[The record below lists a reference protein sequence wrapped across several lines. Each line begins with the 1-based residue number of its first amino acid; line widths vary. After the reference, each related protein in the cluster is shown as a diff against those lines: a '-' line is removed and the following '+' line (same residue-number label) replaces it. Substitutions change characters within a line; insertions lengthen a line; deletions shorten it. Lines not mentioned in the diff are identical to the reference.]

1 MGLEIHATYDIFN
14 LYIIISMFY
23 LCATKYF
30 IMTEKMDFY
39 GIRDIMN
46 ETLNEKKAFVP
57 RHGDKESLDNITA
70 QLNEAKMH
78 PCVFLNNHAIGIEA
92 AGDFMKLLNSGEEQY
107 ADNDMVDKDLL
118 KNVYNTLKKIYK
130 DEGKKLKESTM
141 FNSVLK
147 ESGIEV
153 YPEDGKLK
161 ARNIGQQVVSSR
173 TQNKLNPLGTKDV
186 AKPLTP
192 TQKAATSAVLSI
204 LNDKGKAG
212 DINSEFDTNPRPDI
226 TLMANGDAVITPDG
240 QKSRSYK
247 IPASEIDAHMKEA
260 RVFSHSSGFGLSGH
274 YGYEEPKEDP
284 LYIATE
290 TNEDDC
296 ELYFDEKG
304 NTTEFKTD
312 AKKFTSE
319 KDALEFAK
327 SNVIFGEP
335 GTKLLENC
343 KLNEKRIEIP
353 NPYPVKKEEIID
365 LVERSTRL
373 THTATDSKTIQLY
386 IYSNGNDRPEAFAEV
401 EITSA
406 GYILHGAEG
415 YDYQGTSMK
424 EFDDD
429 LRDVVFHYDAITS
442 KRFGENAISKET
454 LFGNLLNED
463 YRNWFNFTIKTEKG
477 RYLKATYPTVTEL
490 KRCVTPIF
498 GKFEIINQKKLP
510 LTVTQEILDECPE
523 TAYVKAGNSTWAENF
538 YSRVVSKGYAYPI
551 IRKNW
556 DAYLVKDKEGFDSC
570 QKDLVINGIDYFPTD
585 TKVGEKIRW
594 RMDINNAE
602 VSENNLF
609 GSILNESSLKEYF
622 FYAPPRPEEDEDKD
636 TIIGYIAA
644 VRDYQTQKT
653 KYVDDDGNV
662 CNSKSQAKVFDTKGK
677 ADNYSYEHCPE
688 GWTHFVVAL
697 KKSGILNEGRIS
709 SDDKIKIIE
718 RFKAYCIKYE
728 VDAQP
733 VGECSDGI
741 YVYCNNPND
750 VERIIRDWRE
760 KGFGAV
766 SDGQKVNIYKKL
778 STILESNIVI
788 ASWRRDTAER
798 LIKEAN
804 KIDPSYSFVEYDI
817 GPKKEI
823 KYKVYKNDDEYV
835 GTFDVFTDEPY
846 NSPYRFFFNHVNIPN
861 VEFQGMDIDEFDKM
875 FKDFI
880 ITDKRLGHKH

>member
-1 MGLEIHATYDIFN
+1 MRICAIIYMGLKIHATYDIFN
-14 LYIIISMFY
+14 LYIIISMFIM
-23 LCATKYF
+23 CATKYF

-141 FNSVLK
+141 FDSVLK

-173 TQNKLNPLGTKDV
+173 TQNKLNPLGTRDV

-192 TQKAATSAVLSI
+192 TQKAVTSTVLNI

-247 IPASEIDAHMKEA
+247 IPASEIDAHMKESDRKKDTLKNLHLREFASNQLVNYFMKKGVERYFNEYIICIDDDWYTPNEWIDEENLENDYGVEYIFEMVEQAVKKSLRYLKSLGVTLDDESDESYNMELMKEFLDKIAETDTKLFENHKLNEA
-260 RVFSHSSGFGLSGH
+260 RAFPHSSGFGLSGH
-274 YGYEEPKEDP
+274 YDYEEPKDDS

-290 TNEDDC
+290 TNEDDG

-312 AKKFTSE
+312 AKKFTSKE
-319 KDALEFAK
+319 DALEFAK
-327 SNVIFGEP
+327 NNVIFGEP
-335 GTKLLENC
+335 GTKLFE
-343 KLNEKRIEIP
+343 
-353 NPYPVKKEEIID
+353 
-365 LVERSTRL
+365 
-373 THTATDSKTIQLY
+373 SKTEPTQRINQMKKDGK
-386 IYSNGNDRPEAFAEV
+386 INKNAKPT
-401 EITSA
+401 I
-406 GYILHGAEG
+406 
-415 YDYQGTSMK
+415 MK
-424 EFDDD
+424 EYVSNQITNTFMRHGVEKYFHEYIIVVDDD
-429 LRDVVFHYDAITS
+429 WYTPCEFISENGLEDSFGPEYVFEQVVIA
-442 KRFGENAISKET
+442 
-454 LFGNLLNED
+454 
-463 YRNWFNFTIKTEKG
+463 
-477 RYLKATYPTVTEL
+477 
-490 KRCVTPIF
+490 
-498 GKFEIINQKKLP
+498 
-510 LTVTQEILDECPE
+510 
-523 TAYVKAGNSTWAENF
+523 VKS
-538 YSRVVSKGYAYPI
+538 S
-551 IRKNW
+551 
-556 DAYLVKDKEGFDSC
+556 
-570 QKDLVINGIDYFPTD
+570 
-585 TKVGEKIRW
+585 IRW
-594 RMDINNAE
+594 LKNQGIQPDENDE
-602 VSENNLF
+602 DVSYNLWEMIDF
-609 GSILNESSLKEYF
+609 VGSLKKSDALNES
-622 FYAPPRPEEDEDKD
+622 
-636 TIIGYIAA
+636 
-644 VRDYQTQKT
+644 
-653 KYVDDDGNV
+653 NV
-662 CNSKSQAKVFDTKGK
+662 
-677 ADNYSYEHCPE
+677 
-688 GWTHFVVAL
+688 
-697 KKSGILNEGRIS
+697 
-709 SDDKIKIIE
+709 
-718 RFKAYCIKYE
+718 
-728 VDAQP
+728 
-733 VGECSDGI
+733 
-741 YVYCNNPND
+741 
-750 VERIIRDWRE
+750 
-760 KGFGAV
+760 
-766 SDGQKVNIYKKL
+766 
-778 STILESNIVI
+778 VI
-788 ASWRRDTAER
+788 AQWRRDTAER

-823 KYKVYKNDDEYV
+823 KHKIYKNDNEYV

-846 NSPYRFFFNHVNIPN
+846 NSPYRFFFNHVNLPN

-880 ITDKRLGHKH
+880 TTDKRLGHKR

>member
-1 MGLEIHATYDIFN
+1 MCHYLYETKNSCNLYDIFN

-107 ADNDMVDKDLL
+107 SDNDMVDKDLL

-141 FNSVLK
+141 FDSVLK

-192 TQKAATSAVLSI
+192 TQKAATSAVLNI

-247 IPASEIDAHMKEA
+247 IPANEIDAHMKEA

-274 YGYEEPKEDP
+274 YGYEEPKKEP

-290 TNEDDC
+290 TNEDDG
-296 ELYFDEKG
+296 ELYFDEEG

-312 AKKFTSE
+312 AKKFTSKE
-319 KDALEFAK
+319 DALEFAK
-327 SNVIFGEP
+327 NNVIFGEP
-335 GTKLLENC
+335 GTKLLENY
-343 KLNEKRIEIP
+343 K
-353 NPYPVKKEEIID
+353 
-365 LVERSTRL
+365 
-373 THTATDSKTIQLY
+373 
-386 IYSNGNDRPEAFAEV
+386 
-401 EITSA
+401 
-406 GYILHGAEG
+406 
-415 YDYQGTSMK
+415 
-424 EFDDD
+424 
-429 LRDVVFHYDAITS
+429 
-442 KRFGENAISKET
+442 
-454 LFGNLLNED
+454 LNED

-677 ADNYSYEHCPE
+677 ADNYSYDHCPE

-697 KKSGILNEGRIS
+697 KKSDILNE
-709 SDDKIKIIE
+709 
-718 RFKAYCIKYE
+718 
-728 VDAQP
+728 
-733 VGECSDGI
+733 
-741 YVYCNNPND
+741 
-750 VERIIRDWRE
+750 
-760 KGFGAV
+760 
-766 SDGQKVNIYKKL
+766 
-778 STILESNIVI
+778 SNVVI
-788 ASWRRDTAER
+788 TSWRRETAER

-823 KYKVYKNDDEYV
+823 KHKIYKNDDEYV

-846 NSPYRFFFNHVNIPN
+846 NSPYRFFFHHVNIPN

-880 ITDKRLGHKH
+880 ITDKRLGHKASLKDNEEKI